1 MLCPKGTVFIQNCS
15 TLVNMQCIG
24 RLDFIN
30 LFNSASFIIPCNGL
44 SVANLAQV
52 KEPSHEMENGHFHL
66 CNFMID
72 NNNISHNFT
81 C

>member
-1 MLCPKGTVFIQNCS
+1 MLCPKGTVFIQNRS

-52 KEPSHEMENGHFHL
+52 K
-66 CNFMID
+66 
-72 NNNISHNFT
+72 
-81 C
+81 